1 MIRKRKALTRAEEKV
16 LDEAFTRISDV
27 LEIGV
32 CCGSF
37 EVDDDYATKAKID
50 RVLQWFVME
59 GFFLGFN
66 TRILEEEKIF
76 ACGVHLAPIEV
87 IIMFE
92 NGATHVD
99 RI

>member
-1 MIRKRKALTRAEEKV
+1 MKKRKTMTRADEKA

-32 CCGSF
+32 CSGGF
-37 EVDDDYATKAKID
+37 DVEDDRATKAKID

-59 GFFLGFN
+59 GLFLGFN

-87 IIMFE
+87 VIMFE
-92 NGATHVD
+92 DGATHVD
-99 RI
+99 KI